1 MHGNNRH
8 RGKSCGIVSEH
19 VDRHLIVGTGGGP
32 AQVILS
38 NTVECEPKAR
48 IDQREVDAQLRQS
61 FVQQSR
67 QQRSGLVEG
76 LAGDAPPV
84 ASPGAIVLTLRP
96 GGAVPHVIALPERS
110 HPVDRLSAAH
120 FTQVLEKDRHRFQ
133 PVAVTVDH
141 RMFQAGVYFSGAIF
155 HRHESSRLFAFFII
169 ASSPSRQTT

>member
-1 MHGNNRH
+1 MASSGVCMGIIATGAN
-8 RGKSCGIVSEH
+8 SCGIGREH

-38 NTVECEPKAR
+38 NAVECEPKAR

-61 FVQQSR
+61 FVQQSW

-84 ASPGAIVLTLRP
+84 ASPGAIVLALRP
-96 GGAVPHVIALPERS
+96 GGAVPRVSALPERS

-133 PVAVTVDH
+133 PVAVAVDH
-141 RMFQAGVYFSGAIF
+141 GVFRPACISAA
-155 HRHESSRLFAFFII
+155 RLLTVTAPLSRAKFEA
-169 ASSPSRQTT
+169 